1 MKQAKLQPSPRLG
14 IAILLGVGVSFA
26 SNHLAARVAFDHG
39 ASVAA
44 GVAVRASCTAL
55 VLLALMQLQGVR
67 LAIPGALRPW
77 SLLAGLL
84 IATQSYCL
92 YSAVARIPPALAL
105 LVFQTSPMLYVLIS
119 WAMRK
124 EAPRWRA
131 LAPMALGLAGLALA
145 LDLRL
150 EHLQA
155 RWSEIGAGVL
165 WAFASGSSMAVVYY
179 LNTHVLRGLDGR
191 VRTFAMTAVTA
202 ALAIAGGT
210 AAHAIVFPAD
220 ATGWVGLACLSVFY
234 CLAIISLFF
243 VLPKLPSTHTAAL
256 NIEPIALLFLAW
268 LILGNTVTPLQVAG
282 AFLTVGAIVWLGAS
296 KR

>member
-1 MKQAKLQPSPRLG
+1 MQLSPRLG

-44 GVAVRASCTAL
+44 AVAVRASCTAL
-55 VLLALMQLQGVR
+55 ILVALMQLQGVR

-179 LNTHVLRGLDGR
+179 LNTHVLKGVDGR

-202 ALAIAGGT
+202 TLVIVGGT
-210 AAHAIVFPAD
+210 AAHAIVFPARRD
-220 ATGWVGLACLSVFY
+220 RVARARLPHR
-234 CLAIISLFF
+234 
-243 VLPKLPSTHTAAL
+243 VLLPGDHF
-256 NIEPIALLFLAW
+256 ALLRAAEASFHAHRRAQHRADRAAFPRLADPREYGDAAAGRRR
-268 LILGNTVTPLQVAG
+268 LPDRRRDRVARH
-282 AFLTVGAIVWLGAS
+282 L
-296 KR
+296 

>member
-1 MKQAKLQPSPRLG
+1 MQFSPRLG

-39 ASVAA
+39 TSVAA

-55 VLLALMQLQGVR
+55 VLLVLMQLQGVR

-77 SLLAGLL
+77 SLAAGVL

-105 LVFQTSPMLYVLIS
+105 LVFQTSPMLYVLLT

-124 EAPRWRA
+124 EPPRWRA

-150 EHLQA
+150 EHLEA

-165 WAFASGSSMAVVYY
+165 WAFASGSSM
-179 LNTHVLRGLDGR
+179 LPRGRSGD
-191 VRTFAMTAVTA
+191 
-202 ALAIAGGT
+202 
-210 AAHAIVFPAD
+210 FPRH
-220 ATGWVGLACLSVFY
+220 
-234 CLAIISLFF
+234 
-243 VLPKLPSTHTAAL
+243 K
-256 NIEPIALLFLAW
+256 
-268 LILGNTVTPLQVAG
+268 
-282 AFLTVGAIVWLGAS
+282 S
-296 KR
+296 KP

>member
-1 MKQAKLQPSPRLG
+1 
-14 IAILLGVGVSFA
+14 
-26 SNHLAARVAFDHG
+26 
-39 ASVAA
+39 
-44 GVAVRASCTAL
+44 
-55 VLLALMQLQGVR
+55 
-67 LAIPGALRPW
+67 
-77 SLLAGLL
+77 
-84 IATQSYCL
+84 L

-105 LVFQTSPMLYVLIS
+105 LVFQTSPMLYVLVS

-124 EAPRWRA
+124 EPPRWRA

-150 EHLQA
+150 EHLQS

-179 LNTHVLRGLDGR
+179 LNTHVLKALDGR

-202 ALAIAGGT
+202 TLVILGG
-210 AAHAIVFPAD
+210 AATHAIVFPAD
-220 ATGWVGLACLSVFY
+220 ASGWIGLACLTVFY
-234 CLAIISLFF
+234 GLAIISLFF

-268 LILGNTVTPLQVAG
+268 LILGNTVSPLQVGG
-282 AFLTVGAIVWLGAS
+282 AFLTVGAIVWLGLS

>member
-1 MKQAKLQPSPRLG
+1 MQLSPRLG

-39 ASVAA
+39 ASV
-44 GVAVRASCTAL
+44 GRGCAVRASCTAL

-92 YSAVARIPPALAL
+92 YSAVARIPAALAL
-105 LVFQTSPMLYVLIS
+105 LVFQTSPMLYVLLS

-124 EAPRWRA
+124 EPPRWRA

-179 LNTHVLRGLDGR
+179 LNTHVLKGLDGR
-191 VRTFAMTAVTA
+191 VRTFAMTAVTCRRSRSR
-202 ALAIAGGT
+202 AGPRRTPSCSQRRDRAGSGSPASPCST
-210 AAHAIVFPAD
+210 AWRSSRSFSCCRSFPPP
-220 ATGWVGLACLSVFY
+220 T
-234 CLAIISLFF
+234 
-243 VLPKLPSTHTAAL
+243 PQRSTSSRSRCFSS
-256 NIEPIALLFLAW
+256 P
-268 LILGNTVTPLQVAG
+268 G
-282 AFLTVGAIVWLGAS
+282 
-296 KR
+296 